1 MVALSIESET
11 RQSLREA
18 FIEASGH
25 AAAAI
30 AAIPGDASF
39 RHYYRLNHGGQSYIL
54 MDAPPP
60 KEDVRPF
67 VNVGTIL
74 VKGGF
79 SAPHILASDIEN
91 GFLLLED
98 LGDALFARLLAAG
111 KAEEQPLYETASDLL
126 VELSGQQTKN
136 PGVPDYDH
144 ALLLRE
150 VMLFAEWFLP
160 ATYGKEKSVQLAGS
174 FSALWPSL
182 FDQLLDVPHT
192 LVLRD
197 YHAENLLWLPER
209 TSNARVGLLDFQDA
223 TFGPIT
229 YDLVSLLEDARRDV
243 SPATQRAIKAR
254 FFSAFHHPGEKLE
267 TSYALAGLQ
276 RNLKIVGIFTRL
288 WLRDGKRNYLSLLPR
303 VWGHIADNLR
313 HPACA
318 PVAAWMDANLPGE
331 LRAIPPV

>member
-1 MVALSIESET
+1 MVALSLENET

-25 AAAAI
+25 ADAAVT
-30 AAIPGDASF
+30 AIPGDASF
-39 RHYYRLNHGGQSYIL
+39 RHYYRLNHQGRSFIL

-67 VNVGTIL
+67 VNVGGIL
-74 VKGGF
+74 VQDGF

-98 LGDALFARLLAAG
+98 LGDALYARLLAAG
-111 KAEEQPLYETASDLL
+111 KADEQPLYETAADLL
-126 VELSGQQTKN
+126 VELSGKHPHN

-160 ATYGKEKSVQLAGS
+160 TTYGQEKAAELADG
-174 FSALWPSL
+174 FSALWPAL
-182 FDQLLDVPHT
+182 FDQLLNVPHT

-209 TSNARVGLLDFQDA
+209 TANARVGLLDFQDA
-223 TFGPIT
+223 TFGPVT

-243 SPATQRAIKAR
+243 SPTTRQAIKAR
-254 FFSAFHHPGEKLE
+254 FYSSMNADLE
-267 TSYALAGLQ
+267 TSFALAGLQ

-303 VWGHIADNLR
+303 VWEHIAGNLR

-318 PVAAWMDANLPGE
+318 PVMSWMDANLPPH
-331 LRAIPPV
+331 LRTIPPV